1 MLPCAGG
8 AYSLPAQRQS
18 FHYSLHCFAVLAS
31 CFAPKGIIIFRRLC
45 CAATAVSVRAR
56 LLPCVCLMDC
66 EKCLHNI
73 HVFGY
78 FASHKEAISQGN
90 AVAVNLRR
98 IKPDPCRN
106 MVRVR
111 RRVERRCYLALGV
124 HTLYQPSVK
133 VFIILFIVLPS

>member
-56 LLPCVCLMDC
+56 LLPCAAL
-66 EKCLHNI
+66 NPI
-73 HVFGY
+73 HVETWFGC
-78 FASHKEAISQGN
+78 GVGLN
-90 AVAVNLRR
+90 GDVTLRWG
-98 IKPDPCRN
+98 C
-106 MVRVR
+106 
-111 RRVERRCYLALGV
+111 
-124 HTLYQPSVK
+124 
-133 VFIILFIVLPS
+133 ILFTSPASKFSLFSSLFCRLSILLCPQRHYYF